1 MLVAS
6 AAFFVF
12 VQQAVR
18 HAHPQAPRVQA
29 ILHEMAGCTLGIY
42 LLHPLL
48 LSVLSSTVEPS
59 LLSVSPSLWIL
70 QRTVLAYFWP
80 FFWCSWCEGYRDSAD
95 GLKFLRGIHAVSA
108 ETLKK
113 GLA

>member
-1 MLVAS
+1 MLLVAS

-70 QRTVLAYFWP
+70 QRTVLAYFLAVLLVFVVRRIP
-80 FFWCSWCEGYRDSAD
+80 
-95 GLKFLRGIHAVSA
+95 GLRRMV
-108 ETLKK
+108 
-113 GLA
+113 